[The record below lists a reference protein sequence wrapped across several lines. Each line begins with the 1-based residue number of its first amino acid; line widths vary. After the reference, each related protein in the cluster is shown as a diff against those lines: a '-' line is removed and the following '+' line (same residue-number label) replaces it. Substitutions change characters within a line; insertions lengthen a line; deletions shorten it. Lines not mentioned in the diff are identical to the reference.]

1 MINNKTESNQLC
13 HSLAHSLKGQQHDNK
28 SNILAVGLTRKNLLL
43 ITENYFV
50 YELSIDSLDSNW
62 KNTKN
67 IFNAFIVID
76 NETDWLC
83 LTTWFHI
90 TDEKGI
96 SYDLNNHVVK
106 PGFIFTGNK
115 REVLISTNKSC
126 SYYALSYSLITNGLE
141 IATYKCQKFITDSIK
156 IVNQFRTICF
166 TDGQEKEISIQ
177 NEYDE
182 NCKNYPVKWPIM
194 KGFVAD
200 GRFYLFDMNNV
211 HIFNEDF
218 YTKNITVSVIQRK
231 YSSFFVCPG
240 SIPDSLTGKHSKIL
254 MIILAILLT
263 FIGSKKHHKRSKSI
277 DTSDVEQSKNESS
290 ILNKHTDTTTTSIN
304 TSTTTSNTAAT
315 YPLDSEFSR
324 KKRKFYPWIRVKL
337 MQPTRP
343 STFDGSLPKLVPT
356 TRSSTFGGLLPKLV
370 PTTRSSTFGGSLP
383 KLMPTTRSSTFGSF
397 WPKLLTKKIPKIN
410 VKHSNTMSMN
420 GKILN

>member
-1 MINNKTESNQLC
+1 MMIQNLNFRCLWWWWWYFWTILSIDSIYMINNKTESNQLC

-50 YELSIDSLDSNW
+50 YELSIDSLDSSIDQLYLNAEPTPMST
-62 KNTKN
+62 KYPALFESEQFEKIRKN

-76 NETDWLC
+76 DETDWLC
-83 LTTWFHI
+83 LTTWFRI
-90 TDEKGI
+90 TVEKGI
-96 SYDLNNHVVK
+96 SYDLNNHDVK

-126 SYYALSYSLITNGLE
+126 SYYALSYSSITNGLE

-240 SIPDSLTGKHSKIL
+240 SIPDSLTG
-254 MIILAILLT
+254 
-263 FIGSKKHHKRSKSI
+263 
-277 DTSDVEQSKNESS
+277 E
-290 ILNKHTDTTTTSIN
+290 
-304 TSTTTSNTAAT
+304 
-315 YPLDSEFSR
+315 
-324 KKRKFYPWIRVKL
+324 
-337 MQPTRP
+337 
-343 STFDGSLPKLVPT
+343 
-356 TRSSTFGGLLPKLV
+356 
-370 PTTRSSTFGGSLP
+370 
-383 KLMPTTRSSTFGSF
+383 
-397 WPKLLTKKIPKIN
+397 
-410 VKHSNTMSMN
+410 
-420 GKILN
+420 